1 MMIFE
6 GDISMDFQKRL
17 LSEKTTTTTTSS
29 TTTGGGGCGGGL
41 LTDCSMQVN
50 EFLPNACS
58 DDEFL
63 MICDEF
69 ERGIGPMSLYIRRRL
84 KEWCEALDY
93 PDVSYAIGETAG
105 APRPSWRYCEAILWR
120 LYKDNS
126 EVLAFSRRS
135 QQRVPP
141 RKLGF

>member
-6 GDISMDFQKRL
+6 GGIIMDFQERL
-17 LSEKTTTTTTSS
+17 LSEKTTTTTTTSSS
-29 TTTGGGGCGGGL
+29 TGGGGGL
-41 LTDCSMQVN
+41 LTDCSMLTDD
-50 EFLPNACS
+50 FLPNACS
-58 DDEFL
+58 NDEFL

-69 ERGIGPMSLYIRRRL
+69 ERSIGPMSLYIRSRL
-84 KEWCEALDY
+84 KEWCKTLDSL
-93 PDVSYAIGETAG
+93 DVSYAIGETAG

-120 LYKDNS
+120 LYKDNGD
-126 EVLAFSRRS
+126 VLALSKRS